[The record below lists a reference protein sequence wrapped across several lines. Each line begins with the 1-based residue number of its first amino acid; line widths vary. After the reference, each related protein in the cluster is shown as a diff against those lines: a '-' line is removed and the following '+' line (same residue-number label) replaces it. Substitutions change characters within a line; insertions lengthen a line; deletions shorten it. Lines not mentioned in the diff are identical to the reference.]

1 MNRDVRRGPFLN
13 RAAPLPRDRQ
23 DLKQLHAT
31 LQKSPNP
38 DLAFSPLRYFD
49 VASFS
54 AVFKQT
60 ITFIVDMI
68 QS

>member
-1 MNRDVRRGPFLN
+1 MNGNVGRGPFTTEAHRYLS
-13 RAAPLPRDRQ
+13 
-23 DLKQLHAT
+23 KGKISSSFTLH
-31 LQKSPNP
+31 SPNA
-38 DLAFSPLRYFD
+38 DLAFSTLRYFD